1 MRARPSGGGETSAE
15 AEVVAGEGP
24 PALHARSARA
34 ELRGAGGEQVLV
46 DRLRGVL
53 LEAGDLVERRA
64 GDLQRVDEAV
74 ETAVGL
80 AHGVLQDFR

>member
-46 DRLRGVL
+46 ARLRGVL
-53 LEAGDLVERRA
+53 LAHVGLRRA
-64 GDLQRVDEAV
+64 VDLQRGDEAV